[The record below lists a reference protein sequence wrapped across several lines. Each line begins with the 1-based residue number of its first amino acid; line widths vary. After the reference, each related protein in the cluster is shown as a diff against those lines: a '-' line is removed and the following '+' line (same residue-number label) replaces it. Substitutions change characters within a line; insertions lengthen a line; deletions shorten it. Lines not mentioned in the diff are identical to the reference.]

1 MCLEHTFLEFVQ
13 GEDTDG
19 CSAKLVSISSLSQR
33 LRPMQVLSHESIST
47 VLRMSRDLERN
58 QEATCYI
65 GNLDERVTDE
75 IVWELMLQ
83 AGPIAHVYLPKDRI
97 SQMHQGYAFAE
108 YQTKG
113 DAEYSCRILNGIKLY
128 GKPIRVNLSS
138 NEKQEVDIGANLF
151 VGNLDSGVDER
162 LLYDTFATFGG
173 VVGAPRIAR
182 DPTTNVS
189 KNYGFVSFDSFEA
202 ADAAI
207 ESLNNQFLLNRPIT
221 VMYALRKDGKNGER
235 HGSEA
240 ERLVAAQA
248 RKHHV
253 LPTAQDAY
261 GMPSA
266 SWHTTSGNV
275 LPGAG

>member
-1 MCLEHTFLEFVQ
+1 MYCSKRKKELVQVVAFLKGHPHTFLSQHKFLSPKQIHAISHVA
-13 GEDTDG
+13 G
-19 CSAKLVSISSLSQR
+19 C
-33 LRPMQVLSHESIST
+33 HT
-47 VLRMSRDLERN
+47 MSRDLERN
-58 QEATCYI
+58 QEATCYV

-83 AGPIAHVYLPKDRI
+83 AGPVAHIYLPKDRI

-108 YQTKG
+108 YLTES
-113 DAEYSCRILNGIKLY
+113 DATYACQIMNGIKLY
-128 GKPIRVNLSS
+128 GKPIRVNMSS

-151 VGNLDSGVDER
+151 IGNLDSGVDER

-173 VVGAPRIAR
+173 VVGAPKIAR

-207 ESLNNQFLLNRPIT
+207 ESLNNQFLLNRPMT
-221 VMYALRKDGKNGER
+221 VMYALRKDAKNGER

-253 LPTAQDAY
+253 LPKANDAY
-261 GMPSA
+261 GMPSIP
-266 SWHTTSGNV
+266 WQ
-275 LPGAG
+275 GAPKSVKRPN

>member
-1 MCLEHTFLEFVQ
+1 
-13 GEDTDG
+13 
-19 CSAKLVSISSLSQR
+19 
-33 LRPMQVLSHESIST
+33 MQVLSHESIST

-151 VGNLDSGVDER
+151 VGSLEVLLER
-162 LLYDTFATFGG
+162 LGSRVIQPLTCRKTM
-173 VVGAPRIAR
+173 
-182 DPTTNVS
+182 
-189 KNYGFVSFDSFEA
+189 DSYLS
-202 ADAAI
+202 I
-207 ESLNNQFLLNRPIT
+207 LSRQQTLQSNR
-221 VMYALRKDGKNGER
+221 
-235 HGSEA
+235 
-240 ERLVAAQA
+240 
-248 RKHHV
+248 
-253 LPTAQDAY
+253 
-261 GMPSA
+261 
-266 SWHTTSGNV
+266 
-275 LPGAG
+275 